1 MAQFLRRSNSC
12 GNHFFFF
19 FWLIQCRA
27 FNRHLFSVFLLEVLM
42 APNNRSSPRPLLQL
56 PAGACGRD
64 GEHGDLP
71 GQLRLPPQ
79 RLPRRPQPPLC
90 TQPSPGQVEQQ
101 GQQPRYQSPLACD
114 QFPNSYITLPFL
126 CAVQCSALQCC
137 AVLYS
142 AVHCSVV
149 QCSVDCTLS
158 IIHCIMYVVQ
168 CTFYSV
174 HCTAMCSKTVAR
186 NPF

>member
-1 MAQFLRRSNSC
+1 MAQFLLRSNSC
-12 GNHFFFF
+12 GNNFFFF
-19 FWLIQCRA
+19 FCLLQCGALTRTQY
-27 FNRHLFSVFLLEVLM
+27 FSFKWSWPHLTLF
-42 APNNRSSPRPLLQL
+42 SPRPLLQL

-137 AVLYS
+137 AVVYS